1 VVVGGILRRLSEFDR
16 RIVEMMPKEPPA
28 PSEFIGMVLSGWV
41 LFPACGLVALLYD
54 RGLGLRM
61 LAALAASMAVSEGL
75 KILVGRPRPER
86 AGRKPWG
93 YSFPST
99 HTARVASLVP
109 IVHHEGF
116 FKATVFLSALTVAVA
131 VARVV
136 SRAHYPTDVIGGF
149 IVGTLTGYAVVWLW

>member
-1 VVVGGILRRLSEFDR
+1 MRKLAEVDR
-16 RIVEMMPKEPPA
+16 RIVEMMPEEPPA
-28 PSEFIGMVLSGWV
+28 PSEFVGMVLSGWV
-41 LFPACGLVALLYD
+41 LFPASALVALLYD

-61 LAALAASMAVSEGL
+61 LAALAATMAVSEGL
-75 KILVGRPRPER
+75 KVVIGRPRPER

-109 IVHHEGF
+109 VMHHEGL
-116 FKATVFLSALTVAVA
+116 FKATVLVSALTVAVA

-149 IVGTLTGYAVVWLW
+149 IVGTLTGYAVVCLW